1 MMEVM
6 KKKPSLLVLASFFKI
21 SFIGLILSPLL
32 HAKGVDIESII
43 KGECGSSVTL
53 IKKSMLLTNKQAKA
67 IEAKAHMKLHSKI
80 VRLYLAN
87 KEGQTYCYGIVLSRK
102 VRTKK
107 AAVLYMIAQTGTIK
121 AIEILAFT
129 EPPEF
134 KPKEKWINNLKG
146 KNLNDPLRVG
156 RDVPTISGAT
166 LSARNVTEG
175 ARLALAIFDIAIKG
189 K

>member
-1 MMEVM
+1 
-6 KKKPSLLVLASFFKI
+6 LASFFKI

-80 VRLYLAN
+80 VRLYLAKRDETTN
-87 KEGQTYCYGIVLSRK
+87 CYGVVLSRK

-107 AAVLYMIAQTGTIK
+107 AATLYIIDPKGKLQ
-121 AIEILAFT
+121 AIEILAFG

-134 KPKEKWINNLKG
+134 QSKTQWLNHLQG
-146 KNLNDPLRVG
+146 KTLQSPLRVG
-156 RDVPTISGAT
+156 RDIPTISGAT

-175 ARLALAIFDIAIKG
+175 ARLALAIFDIALKG
-189 K
+189 D

>member
-1 MMEVM
+1 MEVM
-6 KKKPSLLVLASFFKI
+6 KKRPSLLVLASFFKI

-32 HAKGVDIESII
+32 HAKGIDIESII

-53 IKKSMLLTNKQAKA
+53 IKKSMLLTKKQAKA

-107 AAVLYMIAQTGTIK
+107 AAVLYMIDQTGTIK

-146 KNLNDPLRVG
+146 KNLNHPLRVG

>member
-1 MMEVM
+1 MEAM
-6 KKKPSLLVLASFFKI
+6 KRKPSLSVLASFFKI

-32 HAKGVDIESII
+32 YAKGVDIESII
-43 KGECGSSVTL
+43 KGECGSSVKI
-53 IKKSMLLTNKQAKA
+53 IKKSMLLTHKQAKA

-80 VRLYLAN
+80 IRLYLAN
-87 KEGQTYCYGIVLSRK
+87 KEEQTYCYGIVLSRK

-107 AAVLYMIAQTGTIK
+107 AAVLYMIDPKGIIK

-134 KPKEKWINNLKG
+134 QPKEKWISNLKG
-146 KNLNDPLRVG
+146 KKLDDPLRVG

-166 LSARNVTEG
+166 LSARNITEG
-175 ARLALAIFDIAIKG
+175 ARLALAIFDVAIKG

>member
-1 MMEVM
+1 MVVM
-6 KKKPSLLVLASFFKI
+6 KKRHSLSVLASFFKI

-32 HAKGVDIESII
+32 YAKGVDIESII

-53 IKKSMLLTNKQAKA
+53 IKKSILLTKKEAKA

-80 VRLYLAN
+80 IRLYLAN
-87 KEGQTYCYGIVLSRK
+87 KDGKTSCYGIVLSRK

-107 AAVLYMIAQTGTIK
+107 AAVLYMIDPKGTIK

-134 KPKEKWINNLKG
+134 KPKEKWISNLEG
-146 KNLNDPLRVG
+146 KNLDDPLRVG

-166 LSARNVTEG
+166 LSARNITEG
-175 ARLALAIFDIAIKG
+175 ARLALAIFNIAIKG

>member
-1 MMEVM
+1 MEVM
-6 KKKPSLLVLASFFKI
+6 KKRHSLSVLASFFKI

-32 HAKGVDIESII
+32 YAKGVDIESIV
-43 KGECGSSVTL
+43 KGECGSSVIL
-53 IKKSMLLTNKQAKA
+53 IKKSILLTQKEAKA

-80 VRLYLAN
+80 IRLYLAN
-87 KEGQTYCYGIVLSRK
+87 RGEKIVCYGVILSRK

-107 AAVLYMIAQTGTIK
+107 SAVLYMIDPKGTIK
-121 AIEILAFT
+121 AIEILAFS

-134 KPKEKWINNLKG
+134 KPKEKWIKTLKG
-146 KNLNDPLRVG
+146 KKINDPLRVN
-156 RDVPTISGAT
+156 RDIPTISGAT